1 MTGPTPESDS
11 LRSLGQAA
19 YVLGLMIL
27 AFNSLDFGA
36 NVWPWQP
43 GSMQWRFG
51 AVGLFAGPLAS
62 LVLGLFLLMAGAW
75 TLKQRRILRLLAILA
90 AVTVVL
96 LLLVMAGFT
105 LDALQ
110 MRAAVRAESQGP
122 LSSVVIQAAVKYLIV
137 MLTLTALSWLAWP
150 TSRKQS

>member
-1 MTGPTPESDS
+1 MTSPTMPSGS
-11 LRSLGQAA
+11 TRALGRAA
-19 YVLGLMIL
+19 YVLGFMIL

-43 GSMQWRFG
+43 GSIQWRFG
-51 AVGLFAGPLAS
+51 SVGLFAGPLAS

-75 TLKQRRILRLLAILA
+75 TLKHRKMQRLFAILSGLI
-90 AVTVVL
+90 VVL

-110 MRAAVRAESQGP
+110 MRASVREESQGP
-122 LSSVVIQAAVKYLIV
+122 LSSVVVQAAVKYLII
-137 MLTLTALSWLAWP
+137 MLALTALSWLAWP
-150 TSRKQS
+150 TSKKKG